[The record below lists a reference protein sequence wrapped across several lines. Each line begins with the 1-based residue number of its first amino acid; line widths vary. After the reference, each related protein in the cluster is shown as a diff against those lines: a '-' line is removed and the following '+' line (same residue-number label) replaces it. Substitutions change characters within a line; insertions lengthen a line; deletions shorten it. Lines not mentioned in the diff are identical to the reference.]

1 MGLTAKELVRGTVEL
16 VSLPESRVDTIRHAV
31 ALVGTREL
39 RDLALATVVVRIFEG
54 IPPELMDMERFW
66 EHSLLTGLVARA
78 LCRHRG
84 DHGVESRFVAGLLH
98 DVGKLLMCR
107 RVPELARHAL
117 ARATYEQLPL
127 PEAEQ
132 EALGF
137 DHAEV
142 GGLLLAAWRLPEPLV
157 VAARWHHAPE
167 LAPALWRDEALIVH
181 LANVLAHRDEPP
193 PTPPQP
199 LLAEDA
205 WARIGVAE
213 ETGPALLEAARQDLA
228 TARAMLFA
236 PPSRDAGRLPRR
248 RPAQGPPPAPP
259 QRPSVIRRWSPCSI
273 MRRRS
278 APLMGLPAPAP
289 PIPIMPMRPRRTA

>member
-1 MGLTAKELVRGTVEL
+1 MALTAKELVRGTIEL
-16 VSLPESRVDTIRHAV
+16 VSLPEALVRLNSLVDDPRSSMEDIARVIETDTGLAARLLRIVNSPFYGLPSRVDTISHAV
-31 ALVGTREL
+31 AIVGTREL
-39 RDLALATVVVRIFEG
+39 RDLALATAVVRVFEG

-66 EHSLLTGLVARA
+66 EHSLLTGLIARE

-142 GGLLLAAWRLPEPLV
+142 GGLLLEAWRLPEALV
-157 VAARWHHAPE
+157 VAARWHHAPD
-167 LAPALWRDEALIVH
+167 LAPALWRDEALVVH

-193 PTPPQP
+193 PMPPQP

-205 WARIGVAE
+205 WERIGVAE
-213 ETGPALLEAARQDLA
+213 EAAPALLEAARRDLA
-228 TARAMLFA
+228 TARAMLFG
-236 PPSRDAGRLPRR
+236 D
-248 RPAQGPPPAPP
+248 
-259 QRPSVIRRWSPCSI
+259 
-273 MRRRS
+273 
-278 APLMGLPAPAP
+278 
-289 PIPIMPMRPRRTA
+289 

>member
-16 VSLPESRVDTIRHAV
+16 VSLPEVLIRLNALVDDPRSSMEDIARVIETDAGLAARLLRIVNSPFYGLPSRVDTIRHAV

-228 TARAMLFA
+228 TARAMLFGA
-236 PPSRDAGRLPRR
+236 
-248 RPAQGPPPAPP
+248 
-259 QRPSVIRRWSPCSI
+259 
-273 MRRRS
+273 
-278 APLMGLPAPAP
+278 
-289 PIPIMPMRPRRTA
+289 